1 MDIWLGLSVE
11 EESLIL
17 SIAETNR
24 EAAIAR
30 LREVEADNES
40 EYIVSGLIKK
50 LNAMK
55 DADYRDMYESL
66 SSK

>member
-30 LREVEADNES
+30 LREVEVDADS
-40 EYIVSGLIKK
+40 MYIIRGLISK
-50 LNAMK
+50 LGAMK
-55 DADYRDMYESL
+55 DADYRDMYASL

>member
-17 SIAETNR
+17 STEERNR
-24 EAAIAR
+24 EAAIER
-30 LREVEADNES
+30 LREIEADNES
-40 EYIVSGLIKK
+40 EYIVGGLIKK
-50 LNAMK
+50 LNGMK